1 MVMVLWT
8 AEDCRFHNI
17 ALVSV
22 NGASDLACLGAGATW
37 GHRAYLCD
45 GDGLQQHANT
55 AAALQPHSGNSKE
68 RDQCSP
74 MTSTV
79 TALERNLAAILAT
92 RAPQRSFVCMFAY

>member
-8 AEDCRFHNI
+8 AEDCRFHKV

-45 GDGLQQHANT
+45 GDNSRQTQQQRCSHTVST
-55 AAALQPHSGNSKE
+55 AKRGTNAAP
-68 RDQCSP
+68 
-74 MTSTV
+74 
-79 TALERNLAAILAT
+79 
-92 RAPQRSFVCMFAY
+92 